1 MKVSRFIDPRANDA
15 LYLLSFLGRDRQ
27 GMMGDTTYSH
37 LALHRAVVDELG
49 DRLHLPSLA
58 FRFIGS
64 FYHVSV
70 QREIVRMGG
79 IILLQQFR
87 EPLCR
92 SFLRLLQLFQR
103 IQRVLFPA
111 NLAAEHEQTA
121 CRV

>member
-1 MKVSRFIDPRANDA
+1 MD
-15 LYLLSFLGRDRQ
+15 
-27 GMMGDTTYSH
+27 DTTHSR

-49 DRLHLPSLA
+49 DSFHLPTLA

-64 FYHVSV
+64 FYYVPV
-70 QREIVRMGG
+70 PRGIVRMGG
-79 IILLQQFR
+79 IILLQQPR

-111 NLAAEHEQTA
+111 KLTHQII
-121 CRV
+121 

>member
-1 MKVSRFIDPRANDA
+1 MVD
-15 LYLLSFLGRDRQ
+15 
-27 GMMGDTTYSH
+27 DTTYSH

-64 FYHVSV
+64 FYHVPV
-70 QREIVRMGG
+70 QRGIVRLGG
-79 IILLQQFR
+79 VILLQQFR

-92 SFLRLLQLFQR
+92 SFLRLLQLFQC

-111 NLAAEHEQTA
+111 KLTHQF
-121 CRV
+121 V